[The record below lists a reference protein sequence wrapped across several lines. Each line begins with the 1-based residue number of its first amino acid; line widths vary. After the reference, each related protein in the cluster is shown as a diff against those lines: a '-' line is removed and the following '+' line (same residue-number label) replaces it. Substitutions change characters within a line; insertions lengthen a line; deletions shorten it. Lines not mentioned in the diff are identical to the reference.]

1 MNTED
6 EDGGWDLEPILPF
19 ERETPPVP
27 PAPVS
32 TPKNYPIWGHK
43 GLDAGLSL
51 GQSSWRQMT
60 GWLAVLPS
68 PVLPE
73 ASPQSAP
80 QTLCTQCLLQGLLT
94 PMVQATTTSVGRCR
108 GWARSLG

>member
-80 QTLCTQCLLQGLLT
+80 KPSVHSACCRVFSHPWYKLQ
-94 PMVQATTTSVGRCR
+94 PRA
-108 GWARSLG
+108 